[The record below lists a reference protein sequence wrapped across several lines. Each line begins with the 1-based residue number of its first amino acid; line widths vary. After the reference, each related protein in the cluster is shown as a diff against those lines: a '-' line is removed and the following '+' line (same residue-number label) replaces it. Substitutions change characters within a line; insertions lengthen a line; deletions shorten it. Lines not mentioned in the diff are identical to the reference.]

1 MSKRIILNETSYFG
15 KGAIKDGG
23 IEQGFIMQ
31 YANDTPLKTLND
43 LQELVKSAST
53 SQDPVLIVK
62 GIWPTGKR
70 DYKVVKISE

>member
-1 MSKRIILNETSYFG
+1 
-15 KGAIKDGG
+15 
-23 IEQGFIMQ
+23 MQ